1 MNHRVGKTLFAQGEE
16 KTIVNGLLFFDSAA
30 ENVEL

>member
-1 MNHRVGKTLFAQGEE
+1 MGKTLFAQGEE

-30 ENVEL
+30 ENVEF

>member
-1 MNHRVGKTLFAQGEE
+1 MGKTFFAQGEE

-30 ENVEL
+30 KNVEF

>member
-1 MNHRVGKTLFAQGEE
+1 MGKTLFAQGEE